1 MKFRLILIQ
10 VSLIVFSF
18 IISLGCQKQ
27 KTGWQGMIE
36 EENGIRV
43 VKNPAE
49 PLYGELVLELEED
62 LSIGSVEDENTMF
75 YQIGSI
81 DVDSQNNIYVM
92 DSGNH
97 RIQKFDKDGNY
108 LQTIGRKGQGPGEF
122 MRPINILLDAQGN
135 IYVLELR
142 KLNLFDTKG
151 NFIKS
156 FVPATFIMGFAAG
169 PEGNII
175 CYGFISK
182 PKAQNFGVMLINPEG
197 KITETIAE
205 YPGISMVSRKDAMFS
220 ISHSYRPQLSFS
232 PIEKK
237 GAVYGYGAEY
247 KLIVADFSGETSLII
262 EKDELPQSI
271 TRREKDKIIDDTLER
286 TADDEHGKWPRDVVE
301 EGADFPDHRP
311 LFNGIATDDTG
322 RIYVR
327 KQKSVLDE
335 SEEDEMD
342 IFSADGYYLYTTKLN
357 ISRGF
362 IKGGFLYDTSYS
374 DETGEYKVIRYRIK
388 NWDKIKKGIS

>member
-1 MKFRLILIQ
+1 MKLRFKNVQAGILI
-10 VSLIVFSF
+10 F
-18 IISLGCQKQ
+18 IFIMSLGCQKQ
-27 KTGWQGMIE
+27 KTGWQGTIE

-49 PLYGELVLELEED
+49 PMYGELVLELEED
-62 LSIGSVEDENTMF
+62 LSIGSVEDENTLF
-75 YQIGSI
+75 YRIGDI
-81 DVDSQNNIYVM
+81 AVDSQSNIYVL

-97 RIQKFDKDGNY
+97 RIQKFDKNGNY
-108 LQTIGRKGQGPGEF
+108 LQTIGRKGEGPGEF
-122 MRPINILLDAQGN
+122 MRPFNIFLDEQGN
-135 IYVLELR
+135 IYVMELR
-142 KLNLFDTKG
+142 KLNLFDSKG
-151 NFIKS
+151 NYIKS
-156 FVPATFIMGFAAG
+156 FVLPTFIMGFTAG

-175 CYGFISK
+175 GHGFISSE
-182 PKAQNFGVMLINPEG
+182 KAQNFGVMILDSEG
-197 KITETIAE
+197 KIIKNIAE
-205 YPGISMVSRKDAMFS
+205 FPGMRTVSRGNSAFS
-220 ISHSYRPQLSFS
+220 FTHSYRPQLSFS
-232 PIEKK
+232 PVEKK
-237 GAVYGYGAEY
+237 GAVYGYGSEY

-262 EKDELPQSI
+262 EKDEPAQSI

-286 TADDEHGKWPRDVVE
+286 TADDEHGRWPRDVVE

-342 IFSADGYYLYTTKLN
+342 IFSTDGYYLYTTRLTL
-357 ISRGF
+357 SRGL

-374 DETGEYKVIRYRIK
+374 EETGEYKVIRYRIK
-388 NWDKIKKGIS
+388 NWDQIKVTK

>member
-1 MKFRLILIQ
+1 MKSKLRLIQ
-10 VSLIVFSF
+10 VGITAFIF

-27 KTGWQGMIE
+27 KAGWQGTIE
-36 EENGIRV
+36 EQNGIRV

-62 LSIGSVEDENTMF
+62 LSIGSVEDEKYMF
-75 YQIGSI
+75 YRIGDI
-81 DVDSQNNIYVM
+81 AVDNQNNIYVM
-92 DSGNH
+92 DGGNY
-97 RIQKFDKDGNY
+97 RVQKFDKDGNY

-122 MRPINILLDAQGN
+122 MMPFNIFLDELGN
-135 IYVLELR
+135 IYVMELR
-142 KLNLFDTKG
+142 KLHLFDPKG
-151 NFIKS
+151 NYIKS
-156 FVPATFIMGFAAG
+156 VVPPMFIMGFAAE

-175 CYGFISK
+175 GHGLISTAK
-182 PKAQNFGVMLINPEG
+182 TQNFGLKVLDSEG
-197 KITETIAE
+197 KIIKNVAE
-205 YPGISMVSRKDAMFS
+205 FPGITNVSKGDTLFS
-220 ISHSYRPQLSFS
+220 FTHSYRPQLVFS
-232 PIEKK
+232 PVEKK

-262 EKDELPQSI
+262 EKDEPAQSI

-286 TADDEHGKWPRDVVE
+286 TEDNEEGRWPRDVVE
-301 EGADFPDHRP
+301 EGADFPDYRP
-311 LFNGIATDDTG
+311 FFNGIASDDTG

-327 KQKSVLDE
+327 KLKSVLDE
-335 SEEDEMD
+335 SKEDEMD

-357 ISRGF
+357 LSRGL

-388 NWDKIKKGIS
+388 NWDQIKVSK

>member
-1 MKFRLILIQ
+1 MKFRFKHVQAGILI
-10 VSLIVFSF
+10 F
-18 IISLGCQKQ
+18 IFIMSLGCQKQ
-27 KTGWQGMIE
+27 KTGWQGTIE

-43 VKNPAE
+43 VKNPAK
-49 PLYGELVLELEED
+49 PMYGELVLELEED

-81 DVDSQNNIYVM
+81 DVDSQNNIYVL

-97 RIQKFDKDGNY
+97 RVQKFDKDGNY

-142 KLNLFDTKG
+142 KLNLFDSKG
-151 NFIKS
+151 NYIKS
-156 FVPATFIMGFAAG
+156 FVLPTFIMGFTAG

-175 CYGFISK
+175 GHGFISSE
-182 PKAQNFGVMLINPEG
+182 KAQNFGVMILDSEG
-197 KITETIAE
+197 KIIKNIAE
-205 YPGISMVSRKDAMFS
+205 FPGMRTVSRGNSAFS
-220 ISHSYRPQLSFS
+220 FTHSYRPQLSFS
-232 PIEKK
+232 PVEKK
-237 GAVYGYGAEY
+237 GAVYGYGSEY

-262 EKDELPQSI
+262 EKDEPAQSI

-286 TADDEHGKWPRDVVE
+286 TADDEHGRWPRDVVE

-342 IFSADGYYLYTTKLN
+342 IFSTDGYYLYTTRLTL
-357 ISRGF
+357 SRGL

-374 DETGEYKVIRYRIK
+374 EETGEYKVIRYRIK
-388 NWDKIKKGIS
+388 NWDQIKVTK

>member
-1 MKFRLILIQ
+1 MKQKFNFVLAGLIISALIL
-10 VSLIVFSF
+10 SLA
-18 IISLGCQKQ
+18 CQKQ
-27 KTGWQGMIE
+27 KTGWQGTVE

-49 PLYGELVLELEED
+49 PMFGELVLELEED

-108 LQTIGRKGQGPGEF
+108 LQTIGRKGEGPGEF
-122 MRPINILLDAQGN
+122 MRPFNIFLDELGN
-135 IYVLELR
+135 IYVMELR
-142 KLNLFDTKG
+142 KLNLFDPKG
-151 NFIKS
+151 NYIKS
-156 FVPATFIMGFAAG
+156 FVPTTFIMGFAAE

-175 CYGFISK
+175 CYGFIST
-182 PKAQNFGVMLINPEG
+182 PKAQNFGVMILDSEG
-197 KITETIAE
+197 KIIKNIAE
-205 YPGISMVSRKDAMFS
+205 FPGMKTVSRKGAMFS
-220 ISHSYRPQLSFS
+220 FSHSYRPQLSFS

-262 EKDELPQSI
+262 EKDEPPQSI
-271 TRREKDKIIDDTLER
+271 TRREKDKIIDDTLED
-286 TADDEHGKWPRDVVE
+286 TADEEEGRWPRDVVE

-311 LFNGIATDDTG
+311 FFNGIASDDTG

-327 KQKSVLDE
+327 KVKSVLDE

-357 ISRGF
+357 LSRGF

-388 NWDKIKKGIS
+388 NWDQIKVSK

>member
-1 MKFRLILIQ
+1 MKFRFKHVQAGILI
-10 VSLIVFSF
+10 F
-18 IISLGCQKQ
+18 IFIMSLGCQKQ
-27 KTGWQGMIE
+27 KTGWQGTIE

-43 VKNPAE
+43 VKNPAK
-49 PLYGELVLELEED
+49 PMYGELVLELEED

-81 DVDSQNNIYVM
+81 DVDSQNNIYVL

-97 RIQKFDKDGNY
+97 RVQKFDKDGNY

-142 KLNLFDTKG
+142 KLNLFDSKG
-151 NFIKS
+151 NYIKS
-156 FVPATFIMGFAAG
+156 FVPPTFIMGFAAG

-175 CYGFISK
+175 GHGFIST

-197 KITETIAE
+197 KITKTIAE
-205 YPGISMVSRKDAMFS
+205 YLGISMVSRKDAMFS

-237 GAVYGYGAEY
+237 GVVYGYGAEY

-262 EKDELPQSI
+262 EKDEPSQSI

-311 LFNGIATDDTG
+311 FFEGIATDDTG

-327 KQKSVLDE
+327 KVKSVLDE

-357 ISRGF
+357 LSRGF

-374 DETGEYKVIRYRIK
+374 EETGEYKVLRYRIK
-388 NWDKIKKGIS
+388 NWDRIKVSK

>member
-1 MKFRLILIQ
+1 MKFRFKHVQAGILI
-10 VSLIVFSF
+10 F
-18 IISLGCQKQ
+18 IFIMSLGCQKQ
-27 KTGWQGMIE
+27 KTGWQGTIE

-43 VKNPAE
+43 VKNPVK
-49 PLYGELVLELEED
+49 PMYGKLVLELEED

-81 DVDSQNNIYVM
+81 DVDSQNNIYVL

-97 RIQKFDKDGNY
+97 RVQKFDKDGNY

-142 KLNLFDTKG
+142 KLNLFDSKG

-156 FVPATFIMGFAAG
+156 FVLPTFIMGFAAG

-175 CYGFISK
+175 GHGFIST

-197 KITETIAE
+197 KITKTIAE
-205 YPGISMVSRKDAMFS
+205 YLGISMVSRKDAMFS

-237 GAVYGYGAEY
+237 GVVYGYGAEY

-262 EKDELPQSI
+262 EKDEPPQSI

-311 LFNGIATDDTG
+311 FFEGIATDDTG

-327 KQKSVLDE
+327 KVKSVLDE

-357 ISRGF
+357 LSRGF

-374 DETGEYKVIRYRIK
+374 EETGEYKVLRYRIK
-388 NWDKIKKGIS
+388 NWDQIKVSK

>member
-1 MKFRLILIQ
+1 L
-10 VSLIVFSF
+10 
-18 IISLGCQKQ
+18 
-27 KTGWQGMIE
+27 
-36 EENGIRV
+36 
-43 VKNPAE
+43 
-49 PLYGELVLELEED
+49 
-62 LSIGSVEDENTMF
+62 
-75 YQIGSI
+75 
-81 DVDSQNNIYVM
+81 

-108 LQTIGRKGQGPGEF
+108 LQTIGRKGEGPGEF
-122 MRPINILLDAQGN
+122 MRPFRIFLDEQGN
-135 IYVLELR
+135 IYVSEIR
-142 KLNLFDTKG
+142 KLNLFDPKG
-151 NFIKS
+151 NYIKS
-156 FVPATFIMGFAAG
+156 LVPPTFIIGFAAG

-175 CYGFISK
+175 GHGLIST

-197 KITETIAE
+197 KITKTIAE
-205 YPGISMVSRKDAMFS
+205 YPGMSMIPRKGTTFS
-220 ISHSYRPQLSFS
+220 FTHSYRPQLSFS
-232 PIEKK
+232 PVEKK

-262 EKDELPQSI
+262 EKDEPAQSI

-286 TADDEHGKWPRDVVE
+286 TADDEGGRWPRDVVE

-311 LFNGIATDDTG
+311 FFEGIASDDTG

-327 KQKSVLDE
+327 KLKSVLDE
-335 SEEDEMD
+335 SKEDEMD

-374 DETGEYKVIRYRIK
+374 EDTGEYKVIRYRIK
-388 NWDKIKKGIS
+388 NWDQIKVTK

>member
-1 MKFRLILIQ
+1 MKFRFKHVQAGILI
-10 VSLIVFSF
+10 F
-18 IISLGCQKQ
+18 IFIMSLGCQKQ
-27 KTGWQGMIE
+27 KTGWQGTIE

-43 VKNPAE
+43 VKNPAK
-49 PLYGELVLELEED
+49 PMYGELVLELEED

-81 DVDSQNNIYVM
+81 DVDSQNNIYVL

-97 RIQKFDKDGNY
+97 RVQKFDKDGNY

-142 KLNLFDTKG
+142 KLNLFDSKG
-151 NFIKS
+151 NYIKS
-156 FVPATFIMGFAAG
+156 FVPPTFIMGFAAG

-175 CYGFISK
+175 GHGFIST

-197 KITETIAE
+197 KITKTIAE
-205 YPGISMVSRKDAMFS
+205 YLGISMVSRKDAMFS

-237 GAVYGYGAEY
+237 GVVYGYGAEY

-262 EKDELPQSI
+262 EKDEPPQSI

-311 LFNGIATDDTG
+311 FFEGIATDDTG

-327 KQKSVLDE
+327 KVKSVLDE

-357 ISRGF
+357 LSRGF

-374 DETGEYKVIRYRIK
+374 EETGEYKVLRYRIK
-388 NWDKIKKGIS
+388 NWDRIKVSK